1 MRRFHH
7 LEYRGNQQ
15 RPKSQRLYSQVPRS
29 ACFSN
34 SIGMTS
40 DFEKRIEDH
49 NSGVDKLSEWTSC
62 QGPWAP
68 SLQPAMFQ
76 WSFSAGK
83 TAPRASPARA
93 LINRHS
99 NPDRSSGD
107 DASGATDIRPGDG
120 NSGSAGGLRDN
131 KASDQPGQYKRGNLH
146 PLWIRGV
153 RTQPVRALLTPKGII
168 FS

>member
-34 SIGMTS
+34 SIGMTT

-62 QGPWAP
+62 QGPGRLACNQQCSNGAFP
-68 SLQPAMFQ
+68 PEKPLPEPLQPE
-76 WSFSAGK
+76 
-83 TAPRASPARA
+83 R
-93 LINRHS
+93 
-99 NPDRSSGD
+99 
-107 DASGATDIRPGDG
+107 
-120 NSGSAGGLRDN
+120 
-131 KASDQPGQYKRGNLH
+131 
-146 PLWIRGV
+146 
-153 RTQPVRALLTPKGII
+153 
-168 FS
+168 